1 MTIDHVTP
9 GNKYTMTTI
18 APLNHALTARITL
31 FDGSI
36 TGFREIASFGSI
48 LQVFAAP
55 FSDLERMKAKISG
68 IFVTYVIDLPRI
80 YTGHGRGSTR
90 NIGDRIDQDG
100 LETSQVYI
108 ICSTDPRF
116 EKFAA
121 SYVEARI
128 IDIADS
134 LGVPLANILRPYG
147 RGGLRVSADLEPLVQ
162 HALLLLSVA
171 GFQRFEE
178 TRCTRSDR
186 PLCLAV
192 TGDLNDVRLLDPE
205 GMTIPADAGRMRLI
219 RRDLQAEGYM
229 VGDRFHVLPNAD
241 YCFESKSGLS
251 EDNLLRRQAIE
262 GLDILQPLP
271 GVTDRARLPVGL
283 DVKSPAIAAK
293 ILSGEHIGNRY
304 WEEIPSSQV
313 GSQS

>member
-1 MTIDHVTP
+1 MSQ
-9 GNKYTMTTI
+9 
-18 APLNHALTARITL
+18 LNHALTARITL

-36 TGFREIASFGSI
+36 AGFREIASFGSI
-48 LQVFAAP
+48 LQVLAAP
-55 FSDLERMKAKISG
+55 FSDLERIKATLNG
-68 IFVTYVIDLPRI
+68 IFVTYVIDLPRV
-80 YTGHGRGSTR
+80 YTGHGRASSR

-100 LETSQVYI
+100 LETAQVYI
-108 ICSTDPRF
+108 ICSNDPRF

-162 HALLLLSVA
+162 HALFLLSVA

-178 TRCTRSDR
+178 NQWTRSDR
-186 PLCLAV
+186 PLRVDV
-192 TGDLNDVRLLDPE
+192 TGDLHDVRLLDPE
-205 GMTIPADAGRMRLI
+205 MMTLPTDAERMRLN

-229 VGDRFHVLPNAD
+229 VGDRFHVLPGAD
-241 YCFESKSGLS
+241 YCYESKSGLS

-262 GLDILQPLP
+262 GLDILQLLP
-271 GVTDRARLPVGL
+271 GVTDRARLSVGL

-313 GSQS
+313 SSPS

>member
-1 MTIDHVTP
+1 MTI
-9 GNKYTMTTI
+9 I
-18 APLNHALTARITL
+18 SPLNQALTARITL

-36 TGFREIASFGSI
+36 AGFREIASFGSI
-48 LQVFAAP
+48 LQVLAAP
-55 FSDLERMKAKISG
+55 FSDLERMKATING

-108 ICSTDPRF
+108 ICSSDPRF

-128 IDIADS
+128 IDIADG

-162 HALLLLSVA
+162 HALFLLSVA

-186 PLCLAV
+186 PLCLSV
-192 TGDLNDVRLLDPE
+192 TGDLYDVRLLDPA
-205 GMTIPADAGRMRLI
+205 GMTVPADADRMRLI

-241 YCFESKSGLS
+241 FCFESKSGLS

-262 GLDILQPLP
+262 GLNILQPLP
-271 GVTDRARLPVGL
+271 DVTDRARLPVGL
-283 DVKSPAIAAK
+283 DCKSPAIAAK

-304 WEEIPSSQV
+304 WQEIPSSQI
-313 GSQS
+313 GSPS

>member
-1 MTIDHVTP
+1 MAVFSPI
-9 GNKYTMTTI
+9 N
-18 APLNHALTARITL
+18 NALTARITL

-36 TGFREIASFGSI
+36 AGFREIASFGSI
-48 LQVFAAP
+48 LQVLAAP
-55 FSDLERMKAKISG
+55 FSDLERIKAILNG
-68 IFVTYVIDLPRI
+68 IFVTYVIDLPRV
-80 YTGHGRGSTR
+80 YTGHGRGSSR
-90 NIGDRIDQDG
+90 NIGDRIDQDE
-100 LETSQVYI
+100 LETAQVYI
-108 ICSTDPRF
+108 ICSSDPRF

-121 SYVEARI
+121 SYVEARL

-134 LGVPLANILRPYG
+134 LGVPLANVLRPYG

-162 HALLLLSVA
+162 HALFLLSVA

-178 TRCTRSDR
+178 TQRTRPDR
-186 PLCLAV
+186 GLCLTV
-192 TGDLNDVRLLDPE
+192 TSDLYDVRLLDPE
-205 GMTIPADAGRMRLI
+205 GMTVPADAERMRLT

-241 YCFESKSGLS
+241 YCFKSKSGLS

-304 WEEIPSSQV
+304 WEEIPSLQV
-313 GSQS
+313 GIPS